1 MTDRGLMDLA
11 GRLLMIGLE
20 GTEVSAPARRLLDEL
35 APGGVILFRRN
46 TGQGPAR
53 IARFIEECQEAAVKR
68 TGRPLLVAIDQEG
81 GSVTRLD
88 PPFTAM
94 PGQQEMARTLSRG
107 QVRALAA
114 RSGLELAAVGI
125 NLNLSPVL
133 DLVTDPAARF
143 MAERSFGSDEAL
155 AAELG
160 AAWMEG
166 HADHRVLTCAK
177 HFPGIGDVTLDP
189 HQDLPVV
196 SYDEDR
202 FRLKEWVPF
211 ARVIRQ
217 GMAAVMASHV
227 LVPALD
233 PDQPGTF
240 SPRILTGRL
249 RKELGFGGLIL
260 TDDLEMGAVV
270 KHQHIGP
277 AALQAALAGA
287 DLLLVCHRPDRMFE
301 VREAL
306 CQAVEA
312 GRIPRERLEAS
323 AARLDQ
329 ALGRC
334 FPPHASRQQ
343 TPFWEKGSPP

>member
-1 MTDRGLMDLA
+1 MTDRSFLDVT

-20 GTEVSAPARRLLDEL
+20 GTEVSAAARRLLDEL
-35 APGGVILFRRN
+35 APGGIILFRRN
-46 TGQGPAR
+46 TGQGPAQL
-53 IARFIEECQEAAVKR
+53 ANFIEECQEAAVKR

-81 GSVTRLD
+81 GPVTRLD
-88 PPFTAM
+88 PPFSVL
-94 PGQQEMARTLSRG
+94 PGQQEMARTLSRE

-114 RSGLELAAVGI
+114 QSGLELAAVGI

-133 DLVTDPAARF
+133 DLATDPAARF
-143 MAERSFGSDEAL
+143 MAERSFGPDESL

-196 SYDEDR
+196 SYDLDR
-202 FRLKEWVPF
+202 LRSREWVPF
-211 ARVIRQ
+211 AHVIRQ
-217 GMAAVMASHV
+217 GMAAVMTAHV
-227 LVPALD
+227 VFPALD
-233 PDQPGTF
+233 PDCPGTF

-249 RKELGFGGLIL
+249 RRELGFGGLIL

-270 KHQHIGP
+270 RHQHLGS
-277 AALQAALAGA
+277 AAVQAVLAGA

-306 CQAVEA
+306 CRAAET

-334 FPPHASRQQ
+334 FPLQAARRQ
-343 TPFWEKGSPP
+343 TPFWEKGNPP